1 MIVFQVFLPNL
12 KVLPTL
18 LLLTD
23 LSSNLSFLFGLNTQS
38 SLRRFCFQQQESF
51 ISALDALLISVS
63 ERKVGYKLVIG
74 RSLANERW
82 VSQSDLPL
90 VVVFGFR

>member
-38 SLRRFCFQQQESF
+38 SLRCFFQQQESF
-51 ISALDALLISVS
+51 VSALDALLISVS
-63 ERKVGYKLVIG
+63 ERKVGYRLVIG

-82 VSQSDLPL
+82 VSQSDLPH

>member
-38 SLRRFCFQQQESF
+38 SLRRFCFQQQQQSF
-51 ISALDALLISVS
+51 VSALDALLISVS
-63 ERKVGYKLVIG
+63 ERKVGYRLVIG

-90 VVVFGFR
+90 VVFGFR